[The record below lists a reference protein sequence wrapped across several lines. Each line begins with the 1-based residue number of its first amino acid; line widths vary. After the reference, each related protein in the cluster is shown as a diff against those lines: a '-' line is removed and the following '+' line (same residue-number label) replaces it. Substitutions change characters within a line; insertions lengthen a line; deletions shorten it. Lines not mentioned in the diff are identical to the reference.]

1 MMRYGADFLQRHSHM
16 SVIDFKKTSPAS
28 VTKCGNA
35 RLEQCIVGQK
45 VHFWTLNAFSDDV

>member
-35 RLEQCIVGQK
+35 SIWTVYYWPKSALLGFECIQ
-45 VHFWTLNAFSDDV
+45 